1 MLAPRPVKLR
11 SQRDVNLWR
20 IPLRLSLGAIALFGL
35 TLIPDVL
42 DRYEV
47 IHIPPWLTMGSI
59 DDARA
64 ILSAMMG
71 AVATVL
77 ALIFSVALLVLSM
90 VATLF
95 GPRLLYRFLQ
105 DWVTQVT
112 IGLFMG
118 TFIYI
123 CLSSWSPTRT
133 PSSRFIPQI
142 SLLTSWVLVVG
153 SFGFLVY
160 YSHRIATSIQNP
172 DMIAR
177 DRRTISTPRSSAR
190 TRAPPARAPA
200 QLPDDDAILRRA
212 EAGASRAVPEERLP
226 AAPRSRRA
234 RRGGARRRRAD
245 RAQVPPGPVRAARRA
260 ARVRSCRHPQARRL
274 EAAIDRNVVIG
285 RHRTLTQDSEFGI
298 AQIVEI
304 AIRALSPAV
313 NDTFTGVACVD
324 WLADALLALAE
335 NPPLEGNWYD
345 TGGELRV
352 WIPAVRIERLVKL
365 AFDQIRQAS
374 ATTPAVLIR
383 QLDVI
388 RRLAPRMPE
397 AARRALADQA
407 DAIRDTAT
415 GAGRARS
422 PRPRRRVRAGAAGV
436 SDRGGLRPP
445 ARLAASR
452 RICVRNLGFTGRWLL
467 AEGRWHDTCVG
478 RRRAGGVLA
487 TA

>member
-1 MLAPRPVKLR
+1 MLAPRSAKLR

-20 IPLRLSLGAIALFGL
+20 IPLKISLAAIALFGV

-42 DRYEV
+42 DAYRF
-47 IHIPPWLTMGSI
+47 IHLPSWLTMGGI

-105 DWVTQVT
+105 DWVTQTT

-118 TFIYI
+118 TFVYVSL
-123 CLSSWSPTRT
+123 CFLVTHQDAD
-133 PSSRFIPQI
+133 SRFVPQVC
-142 SLLTSWVLVVG
+142 LLTSWALVVG
-153 SFGFLVY
+153 SFAFLVY

-172 DMIAR
+172 DMISRIVDDLYPAVVG
-177 DRRTISTPRSSAR
+177 SHE
-190 TRAPPARAPA
+190 RAPCEGTGVA
-200 QLPDDDAILRRA
+200 PDDAAVLRRA
-212 EAGASRAVPEERLP
+212 DSGAGVPCPKSGYMQHLDH
-226 AAPRSRRA
+226 
-234 RRGGARRRRAD
+234 GALVA
-245 RAQVPPGPVRAARRA
+245 AAREVGALIVLRFRPGQFVLRGESLA
-260 ARVRSCRHPQARRL
+260 SIVPASEARRL
-274 EAAIDRNVVIG
+274 EAAIDRHVVIG

-298 AQIVEI
+298 AQVVEI

-324 WLADALLALAE
+324 WLADALLVLAE
-335 NPPLEGNWYD
+335 KPPLEGNWFD
-345 TGGELRV
+345 TAGELRV

-388 RRLAPRMPE
+388 RRLAPRMSE
-397 AARRALADQA
+397 AACHALADQA
-407 DAIRDTAT
+407 DAIRDTA
-415 GAGRARS
+415 AGLVPLDRRDVDAAYARARATF
-422 PRPRRRVRAGAAGV
+422 VVGAV
-436 SDRGGLRPP
+436 VPVIP
-445 ARLAASR
+445 A
-452 RICVRNLGFTGRWLL
+452 I
-467 AEGRWHDTCVG
+467 
-478 RRRAGGVLA
+478 
-487 TA
+487 TAPTVP